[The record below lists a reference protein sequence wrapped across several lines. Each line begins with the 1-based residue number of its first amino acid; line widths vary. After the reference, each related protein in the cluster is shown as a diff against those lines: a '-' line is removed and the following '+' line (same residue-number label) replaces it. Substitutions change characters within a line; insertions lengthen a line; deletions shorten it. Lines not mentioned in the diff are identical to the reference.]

1 MKHIV
6 FCLALLFV
14 IGTASALELG
24 NISPLQAILQ
34 AIIGLSVMFL
44 SERSE
49 LSGN

>member
-1 MKHIV
+1 MKNII

-14 IGTASALELG
+14 IGTAAALEFD

-49 LSGN
+49 ISGN